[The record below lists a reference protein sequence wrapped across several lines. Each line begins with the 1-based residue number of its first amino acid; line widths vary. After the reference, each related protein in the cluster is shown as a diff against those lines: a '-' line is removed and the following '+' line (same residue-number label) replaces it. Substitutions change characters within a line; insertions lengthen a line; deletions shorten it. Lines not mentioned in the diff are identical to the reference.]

1 MDSRPAM
8 LTKIIIAVL
17 CLISIPVALIL
28 GAFIQNDLPWT
39 DPPGFKTR
47 LKHYLTTNV
56 AETVDVSPYPEL
68 ILREYDSPKD
78 PLFSLLEASVAK
90 LGWEI
95 HGQRDEAYSL
105 LAVVTTP
112 LRGYKDDVLIR
123 LIPISEERNYL
134 YVRSSSREGHGDFGT
149 NTRHIL
155 DLYHQI
161 DLQMAST
168 QSISP

>member
-1 MDSRPAM
+1 M

-17 CLISIPVALIL
+17 CLISIPFALIL

-39 DPPGFKTR
+39 DPPGLNTR

-56 AETVDVSPYPEL
+56 AETVDASLYPEL
-68 ILREYDSPKD
+68 IMREYDFPKEH
-78 PLFSLLEASVAK
+78 LFSLLKASVTK

-95 HGQRDEAYSL
+95 DSERDEKYSL

-112 LRGYKDDVLIR
+112 LRGYKDDILIR
-123 LIPISEERNYL
+123 LIPISDDRNHL
-134 YVRSSSREGHGDFGT
+134 YIRSSSREGHGDLGT

-161 DLQMAST
+161 DMQIAST
-168 QSISP
+168 PSKLLRRSTR